1 MPIFPTILLTAGVAL
16 AAGAVFMLCR
26 NQWVYRAQ
34 MAFHREAFDRP
45 AMQWVALGRPGPD
58 DLCEDYD
65 TMLWRFW
72 VWDREAFRIR
82 RLPAPAEQAA

>member
-1 MPIFPTILLTAGVAL
+1 MPSIFIVIMAACGVAFT
-16 AAGAVFMLCR
+16 GCVFMLIR

-34 MAFHREAFDRP
+34 MAFHAEAFDRP
-45 AMQWVALGRPGPD
+45 SEQWYQLGCPGPD

-72 VWDREAFRIR
+72 VWDREQFRTH
-82 RLPAPAEQAA
+82 RLPAPTGKAA